1 MILFRSPPFFPISF
15 LSSFS
20 IPCVVGNVEIKIGL
34 CDLGASISIIPYSLF
49 HKPHRGLLLA
59 ASFSLQLVDCSVT
72 QPIGGLEDGPVNI
85 GDIWVLEDFIVV
97 YMPEIDNAQIILE
110 RLILAI
116 AGCHIDV
123 REGRMSFEVEWRLA
137 VFSHREENVVSP
149 HFSILDA

>member
-1 MILFRSPPFFPISF
+1 M
-15 LSSFS
+15 
-20 IPCVVGNVEIKIGL
+20 
-34 CDLGASISIIPYSLF
+34 
-49 HKPHRGLLLA
+49 
-59 ASFSLQLVDCSVT
+59 
-72 QPIGGLEDGPVNI
+72 
-85 GDIWVLEDFIVV
+85 LEDFIVV